1 MISQIFIS
9 TLTSWIF
16 IGAFGTT
23 QANTCNS
30 YLLTLVK
37 DKYLTASSQYALTYG
52 PTHARLGSNT
62 AWCPNE
68 TDTRPWIQIDFRQS
82 MTVVAIVSKGTNDAL
97 FQEWVKSYQVKYL
110 SGQTWVYVNHGSNNE
125 FTANSDT
132 QTLVKNDLPSPTTCQ
147 KLRLYPKD
155 CHKFC
160 SIRFDVVGCQ
170 ASTTTS
176 TITSQPPPSTT
187 TTTIAMTTSPST
199 TTVHY
204 DSSFCSC
211 SCSVNSS
218 SPLTTSD
225 LNVKISNMVQNL
237 TISKRKTSIFIRS
250 KNCAQDGR
258 PEVVYVG
265 YVGIALLVFV
275 SSLIVLPDLLTLIS
289 FTHTVWNT

>member
-1 MISQIFIS
+1 
-9 TLTSWIF
+9 
-16 IGAFGTT
+16 
-23 QANTCNS
+23 
-30 YLLTLVK
+30 
-37 DKYLTASSQYALTYG
+37 
-52 PTHARLGSNT
+52 
-62 AWCPNE
+62 
-68 TDTRPWIQIDFRQS
+68 

-170 ASTTTS
+170 ATTTTS
-176 TITSQPPPSTT
+176 TITSQPPPSTTTTTTTAMTTSPSTTTTTTAITTSPSTTTTTIAMTTSPSTTT

-265 YVGIALLVFV
+265 YLGIALLVFV
-275 SSLIVLPDLLTLIS
+275 GSLIVLPDLLTFSS
-289 FTHTVWNT
+289 FMYTVWNT

>member
-37 DKYLTASSQYALTYG
+37 DKYLTASSHYALTYG

-155 CHKFC
+155 CHMFC

-170 ASTTTS
+170 ATTTTS

-265 YVGIALLVFV
+265 YLGIALLVFV
-275 SSLIVLPDLLTLIS
+275 TSLIVLPDLLTFSS
-289 FTHTVWNT
+289 FMYTVWNT

>member
-1 MISQIFIS
+1 
-9 TLTSWIF
+9 
-16 IGAFGTT
+16 
-23 QANTCNS
+23 
-30 YLLTLVK
+30 
-37 DKYLTASSQYALTYG
+37 
-52 PTHARLGSNT
+52 
-62 AWCPNE
+62 
-68 TDTRPWIQIDFRQS
+68 

-199 TTVHY
+199 TTTTTAMTTSPSTTTTTTAMTTSPSTTTTTTAMTTSPSTTTTTIAMTTSPSTTTVHY